1 MIRLHIDEAI
11 EAQNARTGVII
22 TKKNVAEILFPER
35 YHTETVHKMNGW
47 QRGEFLPKTEILL
60 KLSEILGCTVDF
72 LLGIEYSGFD
82 IAVGEDTIIEA
93 LVWADREGIVK
104 MYPIEPKEIIDRYKT
119 RKQ

>member
-47 QRGEFLPKTEILL
+47 QRGEFLPKTDVLV
-60 KLSEILGCTVDF
+60 KLAEILGCTIDY
-72 LLGIEYSGFD
+72 LLGIETD
-82 IAVGEDTIIEA
+82 ENIVDV
-93 LVWADREGIVK
+93 LNWAHREGIVK
-104 MYPIEPKEIIDRYKT
+104 MYPIEHKEIIEKYKT

>member
-35 YHTETVHKMNGW
+35 YHTETVHKMNNW
-47 QRGEFLPKTEILL
+47 ERGEFLPKTDVLV
-60 KLSEILGCTVDF
+60 KLSEILGCTIDF
-72 LLGIEYSGFD
+72 LLGLETDENIVD
-82 IAVGEDTIIEA
+82 VLT
-93 LVWADREGIVK
+93 WADREGIVK